1 MPNNQTSLESHVGV
15 RVKRYEK
22 KNETVESVSTKTT
35 EKSTWLEVQAS
46 GSLGTGPFQENKYK
60 SNVHLKKNETRRD
73 NQKEKDGENEEELGT
88 GISPSH
94 ESANVKGI
102 RRSLK
107 QLTLDVSYKSTNG
120 QSCRAVESG
129 NNDKKKLS
137 NNKNRKRNFHQQT
150 EDMLAP
156 PDKIEKND
164 SEVKHSGIDS
174 NLDTLVLDEKP
185 KYVCHKIRKSKCDTT
200 SSTTRNLERKFKE
213 PEEKRKFDKTKR
225 KIARKLKK
233 IDEIRKEFVK
243 VTASKVNESA
253 DSKSQQRLSRKRRS
267 NVILS
272 DSLDDE
278 VTSLLTDSVLE
289 QMAPVKKQKYS
300 APCNSPVNV

>member
-1 MPNNQTSLESHVGV
+1 MFKNQKSSKSHIDVAMM
-15 RVKRYEK
+15 KYENK
-22 KNETVESVSTKTT
+22 SETVGSVSKETT
-35 EKSTWLEVQAS
+35 EKATWRIQAS
-46 GSLGTGPFQENKYK
+46 GSLGTGPSQENKHK
-60 SNVHLKKNETRRD
+60 SNMQLKKNKTRRD
-73 NQKEKDGENEEELGT
+73 NQKEKDSENEEDLGT

-107 QLTLDVSYKSTNG
+107 LLNLNVSYKPTTN
-120 QSCRAVESG
+120 QSNRVVESG
-129 NNDKKKLS
+129 SNNNKKLS
-137 NNKNRKRNFHQQT
+137 INKNRKRNFYQQT
-150 EDMLAP
+150 EEMLAP

-164 SEVKHSGIDS
+164 SEVKHSGIEL

-185 KYVCHKIRKSKCDTT
+185 KYVYHKIRKSKHGPV
-200 SSTTRNLERKFKE
+200 SSTTKNLERKFKE
-213 PEEKRKFDKTKR
+213 SEKTGKLDKTKR

-253 DSKSQQRLSRKRRS
+253 DSKSQQRLNRKRRS
-267 NVILS
+267 NVILT
-272 DSLDDE
+272 DSLDNE
-278 VTSLLTDSVLE
+278 VTSLLTNSILE